1 MELNNAN
8 ISICSLFQL
17 LVGKADMVLGGIAD
31 VLYDI
36 FDLCAPYW
44 LTRHSIYNT
53 PKRVSQDLEINCMF
67 IHTG

>member
-1 MELNNAN
+1 
-8 ISICSLFQL
+8 
-17 LVGKADMVLGGIAD
+17 MVLGGIAD